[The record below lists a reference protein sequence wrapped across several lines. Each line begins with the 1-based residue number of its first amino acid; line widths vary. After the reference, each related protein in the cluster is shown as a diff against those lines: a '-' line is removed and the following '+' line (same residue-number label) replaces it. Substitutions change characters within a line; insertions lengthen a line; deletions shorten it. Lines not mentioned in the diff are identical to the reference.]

1 MKIEQGLLFKYAF
14 FIQFG
19 GADET
24 KSKEEDELFV
34 WCAENINGQW
44 ITISNVTAFSRLK
57 VGLTYHSKAVHKSSI
72 PGYEYP
78 PSKIYLTPEKIF
90 AFEEEEDALAFK
102 LQWM

>member
-19 GADET
+19 ET
-24 KSKEEDELFV
+24 DKSKEEDEVFD
-34 WCAENINGQW
+34 WCTENINGQW

-57 VGLTYHSKAVHKSSI
+57 VGLTYHSKAAHKSPI
-72 PGYEYP
+72 PGHEYP
-78 PSKIYLTPEKIF
+78 PAKIYLTPEKIF
-90 AFEEEEDALAFK
+90 AFENEEDATAFK